1 MMKFRA
7 VWAVKVFVMVCVAI
21 LAFGFVTMNLWNWLM
36 PAILGLKTITFV
48 QALGLVVLSKILF
61 GGFHGRHGGPRPW
74 RRRMAERW
82 EQMTPEEREK
92 FRTSM
97 QSCWGAPE
105 PPPAAPKA

>member
-1 MMKFRA
+1 MRRH
-7 VWAVKVFVMVCVAI
+7 WLVKGLKIALFAALFVTV
-21 LAFGFVTMNLWNWLM
+21 FGFVVMELWNWLL
-36 PAILGLKTITFV
+36 PSLFGWHRISWG
-48 QALGLVVLSKILF
+48 QALGVLLLSKILF

-97 QSCWGAPE
+97 QTRWGAPE